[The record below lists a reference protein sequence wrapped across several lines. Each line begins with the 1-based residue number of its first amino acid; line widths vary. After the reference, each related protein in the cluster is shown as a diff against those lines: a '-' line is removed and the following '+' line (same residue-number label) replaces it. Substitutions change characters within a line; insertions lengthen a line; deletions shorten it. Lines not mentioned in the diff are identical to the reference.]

1 MTRSRWVFVLIALL
15 LVFAAAANAQ
25 TEEFVIRSPSS
36 SLSPDGSSIIV
47 QFDVTNNGD
56 QNATTVARLFDSR
69 GLQITSE
76 PLQLPPG
83 GTSVAMSVPVD
94 RFDPGTRQG
103 IYITVGLDALPGNLR
118 SSNAASISIG
128 IPAAPVAA
136 TPQQGGQGGALP
148 FNLPF
153 DLDLRDPTQLVLI
166 VAIGALI
173 LLLLWV
179 ISVVIR
185 SATARPEP
193 FGAWQ
198 AAYPSPPHIDPN
210 TTVGRR
216 YLWQQHAQSDN
227 LPLPCQPGSIIALK
241 HVTGQDGDKFES
253 WRVTGI
259 RTGRY
264 DQYGRI
270 GRTNHTASPRLVK
283 RLDRAARRRRLAAKP
298 AARAAKP
305 IARALVKDIIKS
317 SDKRSAILP
326 IALEIRFKGKSIK
339 AETTFELL
347 RCEGNGWLL
356 MDSWSAPPTQS
367 TSGGAVEQFSY
378 TFYGQRPNEPK
389 RDFEKRLEQALT
401 QVLTGLVFKPERP
414 KLEDTSEHTPVE
426 PPEAPP
432 TIRQAPVT
440 EVSPPAPPVM
450 EKEDESV
457 E

>member
-1 MTRSRWVFVLIALL
+1 MMRYRWVIVLIVLL
-15 LVFAAAANAQ
+15 LGAAATVVAQ

-36 SLSPDGSSIIV
+36 SLSPDGRTIIV

-56 QNATTVARLFDSR
+56 ANATTVARLFDSR

-83 GTSVAMSVPVD
+83 GTSVSMLVPVD
-94 RFDPGTRQG
+94 RFDPGTRPN

-118 SSNAASISIG
+118 SSNVASISIG
-128 IPAAPVAA
+128 IPALPEVT
-136 TPQQGGQGGALP
+136 TPTQGEQSSGQGID
-148 FNLPF
+148 LPF
-153 DLDLRDPTQLVLI
+153 DLNLNDPVQIVLA
-166 VAIGALI
+166 VAIGALV

-179 ISVVIR
+179 ISVIIR
-185 SATARPEP
+185 SATSRPEP

-198 AAYPSPPHIDPN
+198 AAYPSPPYIDPN

-216 YLWQQHAQSDN
+216 YLWQQHAQNDN
-227 LPLPCQPGSIIALK
+227 LILPCQTGSILALK
-241 HVTGQDGDKFES
+241 HVTGLNGEKFES

-270 GRTNHTASPRLVK
+270 GRTNHTASSGIVK
-283 RLDRAARRRRLAAKP
+283 QLDRATRRRKLSAKA
-298 AARAAKP
+298 AARAAAP
-305 IARALVKDIIKS
+305 IAKSLVKDIVKS
-317 SDKRSAILP
+317 SDKRSDILP

-339 AETTFELL
+339 AESTFELL

-356 MDSWSAPPTQS
+356 IDSWSAPPTQS
-367 TSGGAVEQFSY
+367 TNGGPIEQFSY

-389 RDFEKRLEQALT
+389 RDFQKRLEQALA
-401 QVLTGLVFKPERP
+401 QVLAGLIFKPERP

-426 PPEAPP
+426 PPPEAPP
-432 TIRQAPVT
+432 TIQQAPVT
-440 EVSPPAPPVM
+440 ETSIPPVPPP
-450 EKEDESV
+450 EEESV